1 MLTVSCQ
8 LLLIG
13 CASYHLMS
21 QMSFPLFHGFAPVSS
36 ASVRPHIRLRPSS
49 FPFLP
54 TSTPKRNSEKVH
66 GRIRALRGGAGEYK
80 SGVNPI
86 KQSADVFCLQREIL
100 YRNKRLFVCERPF
113 LINVQHFKRQAIRSL
128 SSQYIT
134 QLSRSMYCISSLHSS
149 SMVHT
154 LCSWF
159 LLVLAFF

>member
-36 ASVRPHIRLRPSS
+36 ASVRPHIGLRPSS

-80 SGVNPI
+80 SDVNPV
-86 KQSADVFCLQREIL
+86 KQNADVFCHQSEIL
-100 YRNKRLFVCERPF
+100 YRNKRLFVCESPF
-113 LINVQHFKRQAIRSL
+113 LINVQHFQTTS
-128 SSQYIT
+128 
-134 QLSRSMYCISSLHSS
+134 
-149 SMVHT
+149 HT
-154 LCSWF
+154 IPKLTIHNSVVVSKH
-159 LLVLAFF
+159 VL